1 MKGNDL
7 FPGNGFSLCLRGVYL
22 YFVPMYY
29 RKDIPPGLW
38 TLVTFVPQDNRGEY
52 AVISLT
58 EKEPGLAAGT
68 SSAAKEQRLTVT
80 GLDEKGQMFRESA
93 PILEL
98 DGRDCHFR
106 SKFQPELGSWV
117 LVEFDTSKTGTKRAT
132 LQGQV
137 KSAESEGLAGSMFR
151 IYVELETAQEM
162 KIAPAPQPAPQQPKA
177 ASPVLQPPPP
187 AQPAPV
193 PAPNAEV
200 ARQQTETPAGQIF
213 RVKPETNAGASI
225 PAEIQAAKAAAPAP
239 SPVASQF
246 SVPKTQPEAPLPI
259 QQPAATVP
267 VPDTKQQLMAMKES
281 LREELEAL
289 VQRTV
294 SSSVEPV
301 VRQAVETQIGANYQA
316 SIQTLNSDLT
326 YQLVTRL
333 VGNEELRTSIAGMAK
348 KAVDDQI
355 GELRTTSVEEL
366 RSNRASLAELE
377 TKMKA
382 SEAAAASALERA
394 RALEHEIAES
404 LERLQK
410 VVDQLNLSARSTI
423 EKFDSHVTT
432 QLTSWSAQFK
442 NHVDG
447 ITREKAAQFTAG
459 LEQQLANQVREA
471 NEVLEK
477 LSAGLQL
484 ARGTVRVQETQWAE
498 RSRELAAEFEKE
510 IRAVLLRL
518 ANPA

>member
-1 MKGNDL
+1 MIAETK
-7 FPGNGFSLCLRGVYL
+7 
-22 YFVPMYY
+22 
-29 RKDIPPGLW
+29 
-38 TLVTFVPQDNRGEY
+38 

-68 SSAAKEQRLTVT
+68 SSTAAKEQRLTVT

-117 LVEFDTSKTGTKRAT
+117 LIEFDTTKTGSKRTT

-137 KSAESEGLAGSMFR
+137 KSADSDGLGGNMYR
-151 IYVELETAQEM
+151 IYVELETAQDM
-162 KIAPAPQPAPQQPKA
+162 KIASASQQAPPMPKA
-177 ASPVLQPPPP
+177 AAPAVQPSPMPAPP
-187 AQPAPV
+187 APAAPAPKAEAPRP
-193 PAPNAEV
+193 PA
-200 ARQQTETPAGQIF
+200 ETPAE
-213 RVKPETNAGASI
+213 PASRAKVEKIAAAPI
-225 PAEIQAAKAAAPAP
+225 PVEIQAAKPAAPAP
-239 SPVASQF
+239 LPVTAPAVSALASPF
-246 SVPKTQPEAPLPI
+246 SVPKAQAEIAPPAP
-259 QQPAATVP
+259 QPAATVP
-267 VPDTKQQLMAMKES
+267 AADMKQQLAALKES
-281 LREELEAL
+281 LREELEAM

-294 SSSVEPV
+294 STSVEPAV
-301 VRQAVETQIGANYQA
+301 KQAVEKQIGENYQA

-326 YQLVTRL
+326 FQLVGRL
-333 VGNEELRTSIAGMAK
+333 AGNEELRASIAGMAK
-348 KAVDDQI
+348 KAVDEHV
-355 GELRTTSVEEL
+355 GEQRTTSLEEL
-366 RSNRASLAELE
+366 RSSRASLAELDA
-377 TKMKA
+377 KMKA
-382 SEAAAASALERA
+382 SEAAAAAALDRA
-394 RALEHEIAES
+394 RALEHEISES

-410 VVDQLNLSARSTI
+410 VVDQLNHSARSTI

-459 LEQQLANQVREA
+459 LDQQLSSQVREA

-484 ARGTVRVQETQWAE
+484 ARGTVRAQETQWAE

-510 IRAVLLRL
+510 IRTVLLRL
-518 ANPA
+518 ANPV

>member
-1 MKGNDL
+1 M
-7 FPGNGFSLCLRGVYL
+7 
-22 YFVPMYY
+22 
-29 RKDIPPGLW
+29 DIPPGLW
-38 TLVTFVPQDNRGEY
+38 TLVQSVQQDNCGEY

-68 SSAAKEQRLTVT
+68 SSTAAKEQRLTVT

-117 LVEFDTSKTGTKRAT
+117 LIEFDTSKTGSKRTT

-137 KSAESEGLAGSMFR
+137 KSAEFEGLVGNMFR

-162 KIAPAPQPAPQQPKA
+162 KIVPAPPQAPQQPKA
-177 ASPVLQPPPP
+177 AAPVLQPPPP
-187 AQPAPV
+187 APSAPAPK
-193 PAPNAEV
+193 AEA
-200 ARQQTETPAGQIF
+200 ARPQKETPAEPLS
-213 RVKPETNAGASI
+213 RVKPEMNARASI
-225 PAEIQAAKAAAPAP
+225 PVEIQAAKPAAPAP
-239 SPVASQF
+239 FASPVASQF
-246 SVPKTQPEAPLPI
+246 SVPKPQAEAAPLNP
-259 QQPAATVP
+259 QPVATVSG
-267 VPDTKQQLMAMKES
+267 PDMKQQLAALKES
-281 LREELEAL
+281 LREELEAM

-301 VRQAVETQIGANYQA
+301 VRQAVEKQIGANYQA

-326 YQLVTRL
+326 YQLVGRL
-333 VGNEELRTSIAGMAK
+333 AGNEELRASIAGMAK
-348 KAVDDQI
+348 KSIEEQL
-355 GELRTTSVEEL
+355 GELRTASLEEV
-366 RSNRASLAELE
+366 RSAKANLAELD
-377 TKMKA
+377 TKMKT
-382 SEAAAASALERA
+382 SETAAAAALERA
-394 RALEHEIAES
+394 RTLEREISES

-410 VVDQLNLSARSTI
+410 VVDQLNQSARSTI

-459 LEQQLANQVREA
+459 LEQQLASQVREA

-477 LSAGLQL
+477 LSAGLHL

-510 IRAVLLRL
+510 IRSVLLRL